1 MGRLEVYLSDK
12 HERNSYKK
20 KTNLKMAGEE
30 YKNCYMTKVKSAT
43 EREEHKLQ
51 LEKAKEKNEGKRN
64 EVYYVVRAYKTKW
77 EIVGIPKRK

>member
-1 MGRLEVYLSDK
+1 
-12 HERNSYKK
+12 
-20 KTNLKMAGEE
+20 MAGEE

-51 LEKAKEKNEGKRN
+51 LEKAKEKNERKRN
-64 EVYYVVRAYKTKW
+64 EDTYYVVRAYQTKW